1 MGKTKKIIW
10 KLDLDNVLE
19 KHNMKPLRKLKKK
32 SFQIFKNKFLN
43 SIKSRK
49 NETFLMNIS
58 KLSYITCSWKKN
70 YKMVSCFSLMVSHLH
85 DFKIWWFSKKY
96 EAKLFEERVGC

>member
-70 YKMVSCFSLMVSHLH
+70 YKMVSCFSSMVSHLH